1 MIFVRALAAALL
13 TTYTLATVTASAQT
27 YPDRP
32 VLMIVAFPPGGAD
45 DATARILQDP
55 MQKALGQPIVIE
67 NVGGAGGMI
76 AAAKVARAKP
86 DGYTILLHQDALA
99 AGMTLYPDHTFDAG
113 KEFR

>member
-13 TTYTLATVTASAQT
+13 TTYTLATGAASAQT

-32 VLMIVAFPPGGAD
+32 VIMIVAFPPGGAD

-67 NVGGAGGMI
+67 NVGGR
-76 AAAKVARAKP
+76 VA
-86 DGYTILLHQDALA
+86 
-99 AGMTLYPDHTFDAG
+99 
-113 KEFR
+113 